1 MHVLW
6 EVSLQNQHHEVMH
19 CWKSSLDLNLQGVL
33 KYEWNG
39 YVQGILHCGLN
50 LTKEDDML
58 ALLWNEELE
67 HVIAKVPIMQSP
79 SHILK
84 SHKGG
89 RILIYGYV
97 IYHIK

>member
-6 EVSLQNQHHEVMH
+6 EVSLQNEHREVMQW
-19 CWKSSLDLNLQGVL
+19 WKSSFDLNLQGVL

-58 ALLWNEELE
+58 AFLWNEELE
-67 HVIAKVPIMQSP
+67 RVIAKVPIMQSS
-79 SHILK
+79 SHMLK
-84 SHKGG
+84 SQKCGG
-89 RILIYGYV
+89 ILIYGNA
-97 IYHIK
+97 IYRRK